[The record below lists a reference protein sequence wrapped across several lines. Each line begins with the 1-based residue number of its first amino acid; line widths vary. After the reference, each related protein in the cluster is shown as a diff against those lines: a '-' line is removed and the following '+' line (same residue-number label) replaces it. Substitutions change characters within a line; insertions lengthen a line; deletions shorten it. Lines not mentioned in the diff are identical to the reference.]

1 MRKNDNALRY
11 EYTQLTYRDR
21 DMLQTFSS
29 IFVSAHLMRN
39 SLSFGQIGI
48 VSNGENIS
56 RDAALHLKLWRKA
69 YPDLKPVKLG
79 QINLYL
85 WQNVL
90 IAYVK
95 HSYRVFEPKSWCFE
109 RSCELDFELIK
120 LIEAIEVRSKK
131 SNQIQRSL
139 IRHKFPLPRPKI
151 SFINAIDFTS
161 SDILKRPQKCQN
173 NREIF

>member
-85 WQNVL
+85 
-90 IAYVK
+90 
-95 HSYRVFEPKSWCFE
+95 
-109 RSCELDFELIK
+109 
-120 LIEAIEVRSKK
+120 
-131 SNQIQRSL
+131 
-139 IRHKFPLPRPKI
+139 
-151 SFINAIDFTS
+151 
-161 SDILKRPQKCQN
+161 
-173 NREIF
+173 